1 MKPPKTPP
9 TGQLNNSYVFQDQ
22 KTNIVELA
30 LFNVTADP
38 TERHDLSRSHPDIV
52 RRLRER
58 IREHEKTA
66 VPPGI
71 VPEDIM
77 ALVAA
82 LKNNAWV
89 PWRDRC
95 NAK

>member
-1 MKPPKTPP
+1 MA
-9 TGQLNNSYVFQDQ
+9 LY
-22 KTNIVELA
+22 NI
-30 LFNVTADP
+30 TADP
-38 TERHDLSRSHPDIV
+38 TERHDLSHRHPDIV
-52 RRLRER
+52 QRLKARVDDYR
-58 IREHEKTA
+58 KTA

-82 LKNNAWV
+82 MKNKAWV
-89 PWRDRC
+89 PWRDTC

>member
-1 MKPPKTPP
+1 MTSSLKISL
-9 TGQLNNSYVFQDQ
+9 TGPLTLLSQDQ

-52 RRLRER
+52 RRLMAR
-58 IREHEKTA
+58 IHVHRKTA

-77 ALVAA
+77 ALVEAMRN
-82 LKNNAWV
+82 KAWV
-89 PWRDRC
+89 PWRDTC
-95 NAK
+95 SAK